1 MAAGGAHFD
10 LPDLTIFGI
19 NASRRP
25 RRQKRLGEAIFGH
38 ATFTI
43 YRAFW
48 MVVGGSKGAL
58 EDVFW
63 GIG

>member
-1 MAAGGAHFD
+1 MEAGCAHFD
-10 LPDLTIFGI
+10 LPDLTVFGI
-19 NASRRP
+19 NACRRQ

-48 MVVGGSKGAL
+48 MVIGGDKGAL

-63 GIG
+63 EIC